1 MSQNPP
7 LHLEQLR
14 SGLAAPRTG
23 EWRVE
28 LKDPARSVMTDFN
41 ERGIVTVEGKLQVDA
56 ALEVMK
62 HAGVRSAFVLDDDR
76 RRVRGLITAYD
87 VMGEKPLR
95 HLQSVGCTHLTCSRD
110 DVLVEDIM
118 ERAEGWPVARLEDV
132 ESATVASML
141 DVFQRTG
148 RTHIAVVESA
158 EGKEPCLRGVFSA
171 AKILR
176 LTEESRKMSFLPP
189 GKSARAHVGR

>member
-14 SGLAAPRTG
+14 SVLAAPRTG
-23 EWRVE
+23 QWRVE

-41 ERGIVTVEGKLQVDA
+41 ERGIVTVQRKLQVDQ

-87 VMGEKPLR
+87 IMGEKPLR

-118 ERAEGWPVARLEDV
+118 EPAEDWPVARLEDV
-132 ESATVASML
+132 AEATVGSML

-148 RTHIAVVESA
+148 RTHIAVVESV

-176 LTEESRKMSFLPP
+176 LTEESRKASFQTP
-189 GKSARAHVGR
+189 GNGAGAQAGR